1 MVRMVKYGTVVLLL
15 LFFTALSSFKESTS
29 AALTAGSKSDSL
41 GFSGDSL
48 VIPLDSIVLHARSYL
63 GTPYKYGARGPS
75 QFDCSGYTR
84 FVFQQVA
91 IELPVTSRTQAN
103 EGIPIELDSARSG
116 DLIFFTSPRSN
127 QAVGHVGIITHRDS
141 TGVYFIHSSSRRGVV
156 EDKLDGYYQKRYLE
170 TRRVLVQ

>member
-1 MVRMVKYGTVVLLL
+1 MVKYGTLVIFLSIGVV
-15 LFFTALSSFKESTS
+15 LSSFKMNSTGTSTS
-29 AALTAGSKSDSL
+29 IISSDSTEIN
-41 GFSGDSL
+41 GDSL
-48 VIPLDSIVLHARSYL
+48 FYPLDSIVMHARSFL

-84 FVFQQVA
+84 FVFQQVEV
-91 IELPVTSRTQAN
+91 ELPVTSRTQAN
-103 EGIPIELDSARSG
+103 TGVPIALDSARSG

-127 QAVGHVGIITHRDS
+127 LAVGHVGIITQRDS

-156 EDKLDGYYQKRYLE
+156 EDKLEGYYQKRYLE